1 MNFFRLNVDDLQGD
15 TDEKIPG
22 QEPAPAPV
30 RRLAGDAVQHER
42 GTIRDVTLWR
52 FKEFALPR

>member
-1 MNFFRLNVDDLQGD
+1 MNFFRFNIDDLQGG

-22 QEPAPAPV
+22 HEPALGPA
-30 RRLAGDAVQHER
+30 RSLAGDAVQHER

>member
-1 MNFFRLNVDDLQGD
+1 MNFFRFNIDDLQGG

-22 QEPAPAPV
+22 HKPALGPA
-30 RRLAGDAVQHER
+30 RSLAGDAVQHER